1 MRITV
6 APGDYTPVTSDFDQI
21 RLKIMKQK
29 KMASRSDWA
38 QNIAFVSTESRFKDG
53 GYDNDVP
60 PATAYRPKVGLAETL
75 PKPNPRRGAF
85 NTSEERFRQ
94 PKPPSDYLTREQL
107 TEIELNRELQQ
118 YLAKPGGGHGPNEDF
133 HRESQSSPTRPKYTS
148 AFAPSPDSR
157 LKPIR
162 PPPGP
167 PPGTYDVLPKWDA
180 AKGVAVMAPEAG
192 NSKKRSDPA
201 PG

>member
-1 MRITV
+1 MRLTV
-6 APGDYTPVTSDFDQI
+6 APGDYTPMTSDFDQM

-53 GYDNDVP
+53 MYDNDVP
-60 PATAYRPKVGLAETL
+60 PATAYRPKVGLADTL

-85 NTSEERFRQ
+85 NSSDERFRQ
-94 PKPPSDYLTREQL
+94 PKPPSEYMTREQI
-107 TEIELNRELQQ
+107 TEIELNRELAQ
-118 YLAKPGGGHGPNEDF
+118 YLAKPAAAQFDQPI
-133 HRESQSSPTRPKYTS
+133 REAQTSPTRPKYTS

-167 PPGTYDVLPKWDA
+167 PPGTYDTLPKWDA
-180 AKGVAVMAPEAG
+180 AKGVAVMAPSVVQ
-192 NSKKRSDPA
+192 SKKKHDPS